1 MNNSTRIFNCEPR
14 YYNYNPY
21 VCNKNCCYP
30 KCYKNNCCNKCSG
43 FGSIMDSLYCVEY
56 FLCCANQAC
65 RLTSFINFFR

>member
-14 YYNYNPY
+14 YCNYNPY

-43 FGSIMDSLYCVEY
+43 FGSIMDSL
-56 FLCCANQAC
+56 
-65 RLTSFINFFR
+65 